1 MYAINKM
8 DINKTRSI
16 TSFISSK
23 NRQLQENTYQFTID
37 YPDGILTCR
46 PNEYMELNV
55 LSFDMANTMYNINET
70 NNQFEI
76 ITNSI
81 SETKT
86 IPPGNYSIKTFMNQM
101 KSLIN
106 INFIVITYNEAQNTY
121 TFTTLMTTSNIY
133 KLKPITIGN
142 LIGII
147 DNIEYEIGTL
157 GYTTG
162 LVNLINY
169 NKVIVRTENISYYYS
184 NVENIRT
191 NTNNSVI
198 SSDIIFWKSKAD
210 IEPYKI
216 LKYNNED
223 GGNSFVY
230 KIEDKQINSIVF
242 LLRNERNE
250 VIYDAPDY
258 MIVIQ
263 YNFYEKQDIK
273 KILNS
278 IDNTMKE
285 LYNTI
290 LFSISRLKL
299 LL

>member
-1 MYAINKM
+1 
-8 DINKTRSI
+8 
-16 TSFISSK
+16 
-23 NRQLQENTYQFTID
+23 
-37 YPDGILTCR
+37 
-46 PNEYMELNV
+46 MELNV

-76 ITNSI
+76 II
-81 SETKT
+81 DDVAIYMKT
-86 IPPGNYSIKTFMNQM
+86 IPSGNYSVKTFMHQM
-101 KSLIN
+101 KTLIN
-106 INFIVITYNEAQNTY
+106 IDFIGITYNDAQNTY
-121 TFTTLMTTSNIY
+121 TFTRLMTATNTY
-133 KLKPITIGN
+133 KLKPTTIGK
-142 LIGII
+142 LLGIT

-230 KIEDKQINSIVF
+230 KIENRQINSVIF

-250 VIYDAPDY
+250 IIYDAPDY
-258 MIVIQ
+258 MMVIQ
-263 YNFYEKQDIK
+263 YNFYEKYDIK

>member
-8 DINKTRSI
+8 NINKTRSI

-23 NRQLQENTYQFTID
+23 NRQSQENTYDFTID

-55 LSFDMANTMYNINET
+55 LSFDMPNTMYNINKK
-70 NNQFEI
+70 NNEFDI
-76 ITNSI
+76 ITPT
-81 SETKT
+81 ETIRKT
-86 IPPGNYSIKTFMNQM
+86 IPEGNYSIKTFMTQLNN
-101 KSLIN
+101 LIGN
-106 INFIVITYNEAQNTY
+106 EFITITYNEAQNTY
-121 TFTTLMTTSNIY
+121 TFFKSYELIDIY
-133 KLKPITIGN
+133 KIKSISIGQ
-142 LIGII
+142 LIGVM
-147 DNIEYEIGTL
+147 DNVEYEIGTL

-230 KIEDKQINSIVF
+230 KIENRQINSIVF

-250 VIYDAPDY
+250 IIYDAPDY

-290 LFSISRLKL
+290 LFSINRLKL

>member
-1 MYAINKM
+1 ME
-8 DINKTRSI
+8 INKTRTI
-16 TSFISSK
+16 TSFISSA
-23 NRQLQENTYQFTID
+23 NRQQEEQSYNFTID
-37 YPDGILTCR
+37 YPDGILSCR
-46 PNEYMELNV
+46 SNEYMEINV
-55 LSFDMANTMYNINET
+55 LSFDMPNTMYNINKK
-70 NNQFEI
+70 NNMFDI
-76 ITNSI
+76 ITPT
-81 SETKT
+81 ETIRKT
-86 IPPGNYSIKTFMNQM
+86 IPEGNYSIKTFMTQLNN
-101 KSLIN
+101 LIGN
-106 INFIVITYNEAQNTY
+106 EFITITYNEAQNTY
-121 TFTTLMTTSNIY
+121 TFFKSYKLIDIY
-133 KLKPITIGN
+133 KIKSISIGQ
-142 LIGII
+142 LIGVM
-147 DNIEYEIGTL
+147 DNVEYEIKISGF
-157 GYTTG
+157 TTG
-162 LVNLINY
+162 LINLINY

-230 KIEDKQINSIVF
+230 KIENRQINSIVF

-250 VIYDAPDY
+250 IIYDAPDY

-290 LFSISRLKL
+290 LFSINRLKL

>member
-230 KIEDKQINSIVF
+230 KIENRQINSIVF

-250 VIYDAPDY
+250 IIYDAPDY

>member
-8 DINKTRSI
+8 NINKTRSI

-23 NRQLQENTYQFTID
+23 NRQSQENTYDFTID

-86 IPPGNYSIKTFMNQM
+86 IPHGNYSIKTFMNQM

-133 KLKPITIGN
+133 KLKPITIGI

-230 KIEDKQINSIVF
+230 KIENRQINSIVF

-250 VIYDAPDY
+250 IIYDAPDY

-290 LFSISRLKL
+290 LFSINRLKL

>member
-1 MYAINKM
+1 MYAISKM
-8 DINKTRSI
+8 NINKTRSI

-23 NRQLQENTYQFTID
+23 NRQLQENTYDFTID

-70 NNQFEI
+70 NNQFQI
-76 ITNSI
+76 ITNNI
-81 SETKT
+81 PNTKT
-86 IPPGNYSIKTFMNQM
+86 IPSGNYSVKTFMNQL
-101 KSLIN
+101 KTLIN
-106 INFIVITYNEAQNTY
+106 INFIVITYNDAQNTY

-133 KLKPITIGN
+133 KLKPINIGK
-142 LIGII
+142 LIGIT

-230 KIEDKQINSIVF
+230 KIENKQINSIVF

-250 VIYDAPDY
+250 IIYDAPDY

-273 KILNS
+273 KVLTS

-290 LFSISRLKL
+290 LFSINRLRL

>member
-8 DINKTRSI
+8 NINKTRSI

-23 NRQLQENTYQFTID
+23 NRQSQENTYDFTID

-55 LSFDMANTMYNINET
+55 LSFDMPNTMYNINKK
-70 NNQFEI
+70 NNEFDI
-76 ITNSI
+76 ITPT
-81 SETKT
+81 ETIRKT
-86 IPPGNYSIKTFMNQM
+86 IPEGNYSIKTFMTQLNN
-101 KSLIN
+101 LIGN
-106 INFIVITYNEAQNTY
+106 EFITITYNEAQNTY
-121 TFTTLMTTSNIY
+121 TFFKSYELIDIY
-133 KLKPITIGN
+133 KIKSISIGQ
-142 LIGII
+142 LIGVM
-147 DNIEYEIGTL
+147 DNVEYEIKISGF
-157 GYTTG
+157 TTG
-162 LVNLINY
+162 LINLINY

-230 KIEDKQINSIVF
+230 KIENRQINSIVF

-250 VIYDAPDY
+250 IIYDAPDY

>member
-1 MYAINKM
+1 
-8 DINKTRSI
+8 
-16 TSFISSK
+16 
-23 NRQLQENTYQFTID
+23 
-37 YPDGILTCR
+37 
-46 PNEYMELNV
+46 
-55 LSFDMANTMYNINET
+55 MYNIDET
-70 NNQFEI
+70 NNKFKI
-76 ITNSI
+76 TTNSI
-81 SETKT
+81 PDTKT
-86 IPPGNYSIKTFMNQM
+86 IQPGNYSVKTFMNQL
-101 KSLIN
+101 KTLIN
-106 INFIVITYNEAQNTY
+106 NNFIVITYNDAQKTY
-121 TFTTLMTTSNIY
+121 TFTTLMTASNIY
-133 KLKPITIGN
+133 KLKPITIGK
-142 LIGII
+142 LIGIT

-169 NKVIVRTENISYYYS
+169 KKVTVRTENISYYYS
-184 NVENIRT
+184 NVKNIRT

-198 SSDIIFWKSKAD
+198 SSDIIFWKSNAD

-230 KIEDKQINSIVF
+230 KIENKQINSIIF
-242 LLRNERNE
+242 LFRNERNE
-250 VIYDAPDY
+250 IIYDAPDY
-258 MIVIQ
+258 MMVIQ

-273 KILNS
+273 QSSIS

-290 LFSISRLKL
+290 LFSINRLRL

>member
-1 MYAINKM
+1 
-8 DINKTRSI
+8 
-16 TSFISSK
+16 
-23 NRQLQENTYQFTID
+23 
-37 YPDGILTCR
+37 
-46 PNEYMELNV
+46 MELNV
-55 LSFDMANTMYNINET
+55 LSFDMPNTMYNINDT

-76 ITNSI
+76 IIVDVAIYMT
-81 SETKT
+81 T
-86 IPPGNYSIKTFMNQM
+86 IPSGNYSVKTFMQQM
-101 KSLIN
+101 KTLIN
-106 INFIVITYNEAQNTY
+106 IDFIGITYNDAQNTY
-121 TFTTLMTTSNIY
+121 TFTRLMTASNTY
-133 KLKPITIGN
+133 KLKPTTIGK
-142 LIGII
+142 LLGIT

-169 NKVIVRTENISYYYS
+169 NKVIVRTENISYYYN

-191 NTNNSVI
+191 NENNSVI

-216 LKYNNED
+216 LKYNDED

-230 KIEDKQINSIVF
+230 KMENRQINSVIF
-242 LLRNERNE
+242 LLRNEHNE
-250 VIYDAPDY
+250 IIYDAPDY
-258 MIVIQ
+258 IMVIQ

-273 KILNS
+273 KILIS

-290 LFSISRLKL
+290 LFSINRLRL

>member
-1 MYAINKM
+1 
-8 DINKTRSI
+8 
-16 TSFISSK
+16 
-23 NRQLQENTYQFTID
+23 
-37 YPDGILTCR
+37 
-46 PNEYMELNV
+46 
-55 LSFDMANTMYNINET
+55 MYNINET

-81 SETKT
+81 SATKT
-86 IPPGNYSIKTFMNQM
+86 IPPGNYSVKTFMNQL

-133 KLKPITIGN
+133 KLKPITIGK
-142 LIGII
+142 LIGIT

-169 NKVIVRTENISYYYS
+169 NKVMVRTENISYYYS

-191 NTNNSVI
+191 NNNSVYN
-198 SSDIIFWKSKAD
+198 SDIIFWKSKAD
-210 IEPYKI
+210 IDPYKI

-230 KIEDKQINSIVF
+230 KIENIQINSIVF
-242 LLRNERNE
+242 QLRNERNE
-250 VIYDAPDY
+250 ILYDAPEY
-258 MIVIQ
+258 MMVIQ

>member
-1 MYAINKM
+1 MYAISKM

-23 NRQLQENTYQFTID
+23 NRQSQENTYDFTID

-55 LSFDMANTMYNINET
+55 LSFDMPNTMYNINKK
-70 NNQFEI
+70 NNEFDI
-76 ITNSI
+76 ITPT
-81 SETKT
+81 ETIRKT
-86 IPPGNYSIKTFMNQM
+86 IPEGNYSIKTFMTQLNN
-101 KSLIN
+101 LIGN
-106 INFIVITYNEAQNTY
+106 EFITITYNEAQNTY
-121 TFTTLMTTSNIY
+121 TFFKSYELIDIY
-133 KLKPITIGN
+133 KIKSISIGQ
-142 LIGII
+142 LIGVM
-147 DNIEYEIGTL
+147 DNVEYEIKISGF
-157 GYTTG
+157 TTG
-162 LVNLINY
+162 LINLINY

-230 KIEDKQINSIVF
+230 KIENRQINSIVF

-250 VIYDAPDY
+250 IIYDAPDY

>member
-1 MYAINKM
+1 MYAISKM

-23 NRQLQENTYQFTID
+23 NRQSQENTYNFTID

-55 LSFDMANTMYNINET
+55 LSFDMPNTMYNINNT

-81 SETKT
+81 STTKT
-86 IPPGNYSIKTFMNQM
+86 IPPGNYSVKTFMNQL

-133 KLKPITIGN
+133 KLKPITIGK
-142 LIGII
+142 LIGIT

-169 NKVIVRTENISYYYS
+169 NKVMVRTENISYYYS

-191 NTNNSVI
+191 NNNSVYN
-198 SSDIIFWKSKAD
+198 SDIIFWKSKAD
-210 IEPYKI
+210 IDPYKI

-230 KIEDKQINSIVF
+230 KIENIQINSIVF
-242 LLRNERNE
+242 QLRNERNE
-250 VIYDAPDY
+250 ILYDAPEY
-258 MIVIQ
+258 MMVIQ

>member
-1 MYAINKM
+1 
-8 DINKTRSI
+8 
-16 TSFISSK
+16 
-23 NRQLQENTYQFTID
+23 
-37 YPDGILTCR
+37 
-46 PNEYMELNV
+46 
-55 LSFDMANTMYNINET
+55 
-70 NNQFEI
+70 
-76 ITNSI
+76 
-81 SETKT
+81 
-86 IPPGNYSIKTFMNQM
+86 
-101 KSLIN
+101 
-106 INFIVITYNEAQNTY
+106 
-121 TFTTLMTTSNIY
+121 MTASNIY
-133 KLKPITIGN
+133 KLKPITIGK
-142 LIGII
+142 LIGIT
-147 DNIEYEIGTL
+147 DNLEYEIGTL

-210 IEPYKI
+210 IEAFKI

-230 KIEDKQINSIVF
+230 KIEDKQIYSIVF

-250 VIYDAPDY
+250 VIYDFPDY
-258 MIVIQ
+258 MMVIQ
-263 YNFYEKQDIK
+263 YNFYEKYDNK
-273 KILNS
+273 KVLIS

>member
-1 MYAINKM
+1 MYAISKM
-8 DINKTRSI
+8 NINKTRSI

-23 NRQLQENTYQFTID
+23 NRQLQENTYNFTID
-37 YPDGILTCR
+37 YPDGILMCR

-76 ITNSI
+76 ITNDI
-81 SETKT
+81 PDTKT
-86 IPPGNYSIKTFMNQM
+86 IPSGNYTVKTFMNQL
-101 KSLIN
+101 KTLIN
-106 INFIVITYNEAQNTY
+106 INFIVITYNDAQNTY

-133 KLKPITIGN
+133 KLKPINIGK
-142 LIGII
+142 LIGIT

-169 NKVIVRTENISYYYS
+169 NKVIVRTENISYYFS
-184 NVENIRT
+184 NIENIRT

-230 KIEDKQINSIVF
+230 KIENKQINSVVF
-242 LLRNERNE
+242 LLKNERNE
-250 VIYDAPDY
+250 IIYDAPDY

-273 KILNS
+273 KVLTS

-290 LFSISRLKL
+290 LFSINRLRL

>member
-1 MYAINKM
+1 MYAISKM

-81 SETKT
+81 SATKT
-86 IPPGNYSIKTFMNQM
+86 IPPGNYSVKTFMNQL

-121 TFTTLMTTSNIY
+121 TFTTLMTTNNIY
-133 KLKPITIGN
+133 KLKPITIGK